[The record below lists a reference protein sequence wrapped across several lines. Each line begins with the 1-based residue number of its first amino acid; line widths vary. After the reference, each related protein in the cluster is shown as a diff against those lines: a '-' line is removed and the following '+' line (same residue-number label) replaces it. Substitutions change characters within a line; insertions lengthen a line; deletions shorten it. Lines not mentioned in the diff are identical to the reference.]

1 MANRDTSST
10 ADVDTPDLIKK
21 TYKMA
26 SFTNC
31 NWFIREKK
39 RTVTYQ
45 ATEHYTVFQTFVYG
59 RN

>member
-31 NWFIREKK
+31 NWFIREKNC
-39 RTVTYQ
+39 YLS
-45 ATEHYTVFQTFVYG
+45 G
-59 RN
+59 N

>member
-1 MANRDTSST
+1 MENRDTSST

-21 TYKMA
+21 KH
-26 SFTNC
+26 
-31 NWFIREKK
+31 IRWPVLQIAIGLLEK